1 MSITYRSMTI
11 DDYAACLALWNGVDG
26 VCIQSADS
34 RNSIKAYLERNPNLS
49 HVAQDEQGKVVGAVL
64 CGHDGRRGFLHHVA
78 VESSHRRKGIAT
90 SLVTRALESLTRA
103 GIEKCHIFVLN
114 DNKDGLAFWK
124 KSGWLLRHDI
134 VLMSMDV
141 PRTAEL

>member
-1 MSITYRSMTI
+1 MAISYHSMTI
-11 DDYAACLALWNGVDG
+11 QDYDQCLALWQGVEG

-34 RNSIKAYLERNPNLS
+34 KASIQAYLERNPGLS
-49 HVAQDEQGKVVGAVL
+49 YVARDEQGLVVGAVL

-78 VESSHRRKGIAT
+78 VEPSHRRKGIAT
-90 SLVTRALESLTRA
+90 SLVTRALEALTRA

-114 DNKDGLAFWK
+114 DNAEGLAFWK
-124 KSGWLLRHDI
+124 KSGWIKRRDI

-141 PRTAEL
+141 PRTSEL

>member
-1 MSITYRSMTI
+1 MSITYKTMSI
-11 DDYAACLALWNGVDG
+11 KDYEDSLALWQGVDG
-26 VCIQSADS
+26 VCVQSADS
-34 RNSIKAYLERNPNLS
+34 KESIKAYLERNPKLS
-49 HVAQDEQGKVVGAVL
+49 YVARDEQGKLVGAVL

-78 VESSHRRKGIAT
+78 VDPTCRRKGIAT
-90 SLVTRALESLTRA
+90 SLVTRALEALTEA

-124 KSGWLLRHDI
+124 KSGWIKRRDI